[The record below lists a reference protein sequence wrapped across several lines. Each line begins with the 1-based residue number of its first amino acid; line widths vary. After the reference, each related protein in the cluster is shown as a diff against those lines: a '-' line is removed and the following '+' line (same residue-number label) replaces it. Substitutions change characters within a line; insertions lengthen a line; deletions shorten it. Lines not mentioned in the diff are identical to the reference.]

1 MNKLITILTIL
12 SIVFCSS
19 LKSKN
24 SLNANK
30 KIKNAYNFLVDKNLI
45 DNNII
50 VADTIVNINLSDF
63 TLVLFNQESDFK
75 KRKIND
81 SLSYISPTYN
91 SYHYPVIKVVKNKNT
106 KIKNTEKIYFSEPT
120 EDYVMVEIFDLNQ
133 NYGNT
138 KHEVNMYFGVS
149 KKYLIYFK
157 GDKVDKYYFIPWRYN

>member
-12 SIVFCSS
+12 SIVSCSS
-19 LKSKN
+19 LQSKN
-24 SLNANK
+24 SLNTDK

-63 TLVLFNQESDFK
+63 TLVLFNQESDFR
-75 KRKIND
+75 KRKLHD
-81 SLSYISPTYN
+81 SLSDISSKYDNYYYAT
-91 SYHYPVIKVVKNKNT
+91 SEIVKNKNT

-133 NYGNT
+133 NSGNT
-138 KHEVNMYFGVS
+138 RYEVNMYFGVS